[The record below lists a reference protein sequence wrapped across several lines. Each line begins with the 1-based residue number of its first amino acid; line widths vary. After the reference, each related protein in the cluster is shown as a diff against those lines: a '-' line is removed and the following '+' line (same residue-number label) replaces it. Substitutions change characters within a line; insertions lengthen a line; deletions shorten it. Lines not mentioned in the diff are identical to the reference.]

1 MDARAILSQLDE
13 PECYDAISPGW
24 ERSLASLPPAG
35 PQFAHPKQLLEYR
48 ELAGIEPLVDEEL
61 LACGA
66 IVQSSPALGALIWHC
81 HQCAY
86 VYAETRRFDDWP
98 TLERALG
105 GLSGVFYLIVALALV
120 PLTVAAH
127 RAAGFPDWVTRETVT
142 APASFLDRYRRG
154 RRGRNGVFRC
164 EIWWLRR
171 YVQTE
176 IVRIG
181 RFEYRLHP
189 FQGRLRVYRRGD
201 TGETVALAEAGVRF
215 DRDGFMESESGSADD
230 RSWTS
235 RFDRQAGR
243 VEGNPIAPDGHA
255 LRRTVALD
263 LHRWERVLSRERSR
277 ILDIHI
283 PSGGKMSLE
292 AVADSLTRA
301 ADLFSHRLGSSAFA
315 GFSCISW
322 ILSPCLTK
330 ILAPS
335 SNIITFMREVYLFP
349 VPRIPAD
356 GLFFVFSD
364 PRFYAGQLN
373 IEHLKELVPKSS
385 LEEMVRRHI
394 LDTERWRGGGMF
406 LLKEDLPKLGT
417 QWYRTRWRF
426 HDDAINE

>member
-1 MDARAILSQLDE
+1 MDLRRVLSQLGE
-13 PECYDAISPGW
+13 PGCYAAINPDW
-24 ERSLASLPPAG
+24 ERSLASLPSDG
-35 PQFAHPKQLLEYR
+35 PPFLNPSRLLEYR
-48 ELAGIEPLVDEEL
+48 ELAGIEPKVDEEL

-66 IVQSSPALGALIWHC
+66 MVQSSPALSALIWHC

-86 VYAETRRFDDWP
+86 AYAESRQFDDWP

-105 GLSGVFYLIVALALV
+105 DLSGVFYLIVALALI
-120 PLTVAAH
+120 PLTQAAH
-127 RAAGFPDWVTRETVT
+127 RAVGLPDWVTRETVT

-154 RRGRNGVFRC
+154 SRGRVGVFRC
-164 EIWWLRR
+164 EIWWLRN
-171 YVQTE
+171 YVQAD
-176 IVRIG
+176 ILRIG

-189 FQGRLRVYRRGD
+189 FQGRLRVYRCGE
-201 TGETVALAEAGVRF
+201 TGETVALAEPGLRF
-215 DRDGFMESESGSADD
+215 DSDGFMESESGNAGAHG
-230 RSWTS
+230 WTS
-235 RFDRQAGR
+235 RFERYAGR
-243 VEGNPIAPDGHA
+243 VEGNPVSPDGHA
-255 LRRTVALD
+255 LRRTVSLD
-263 LHRWERVLSRERSR
+263 LKRWEEVLSRGHSR

-283 PSGGKMSLE
+283 PSGGKMTME
-292 AVADSLTRA
+292 AITDSLNRA
-301 ADLFSHRLGSSAFA
+301 AELFSGRLGVSSFA

-330 ILAPS
+330 ILAPG

-373 IEHLKELVPKSS
+373 MEQLQELLPKSS
-385 LEEMVRRHI
+385 LEDKVRRYI

-417 QWYRTRWRF
+417 QCYRSGWRI
-426 HDDAINE
+426 DDAINE

>member
-1 MDARAILSQLDE
+1 MLSQLGE
-13 PECYDAISPGW
+13 PECYETIYPSW
-24 ERSLASLPPAG
+24 ERSLASLPPEG
-35 PQFAHPKQLLEYR
+35 PPFAHPKQLLEYR
-48 ELAGIEPLVDEEL
+48 ELAGIDPRVDEEL

-66 IVQSSPALGALIWHC
+66 IVQSSPALGALLWHC

-86 VYAETRRFDDWP
+86 VYAEAGRFDDWP
-98 TLERALG
+98 TLETSLG
-105 GLSGVFYLIVALALV
+105 SLNGAFYLIVALALI

-127 RAAGFPDWVTRETVT
+127 RSAGFPDWVTRETVT

-154 RRGRNGVFRC
+154 RQGRNGVFQC
-164 EIWWLRR
+164 EIWWLRK
-171 YVQTE
+171 YVQAE

-215 DRDGFMESESGSADD
+215 DREGYMEPESGNTDD
-230 RSWTS
+230 YGWTA
-235 RFDRQAGR
+235 RFEQLSGR

-263 LHRWERVLSRERSR
+263 LRRWECVLARERSR

-283 PSGGKMSLE
+283 PSGGKMTME
-292 AVADSLTRA
+292 AIVDSLGRA
-301 ADLFSHRLGSSAFA
+301 ADLFSHRLGPSAFA

-322 ILSPCLTK
+322 ILSPYLTK

-335 SNIITFMREVYLFP
+335 SNIITFMHEVYLFP

-364 PRFYAGQLN
+364 PRFYGGELSL
-373 IEHLKELVPKSS
+373 ELLKELTPKTS
-385 LEEMVRRHI
+385 LEEKVRRYI
-394 LDTERWRGGGMF
+394 LDTDQWRGGGMF
-406 LLKEDLPKLGT
+406 LLTEDLPKLGT
-417 QWYRTRWRF
+417 RCYRTGWRLY
-426 HDDAINE
+426 DETNNE